1 MELIEQYFNVY
12 LASLIMWGFLMA
24 FLYNVVK
31 KSSSPGSDPTVMWI
45 ALSIFLSYLL
55 SDPLFNQGFG
65 YDLLDSTSAY
75 LVWSVFDLV
84 TILVIMLIARGK
96 TVQKSPVK
104 LYLCMGL
111 MINISLFIGMYIDL
125 NFTKYIGPWW
135 FWYFYSIIVN
145 ISDITMIIALL
156 CNKDFLG
163 LVSCYNY
170 LKGLNKHQALFSKT

>member
-31 KSSSPGSDPTVMWI
+31 KSSLPGSDPTAMWV

-75 LVWSVFDLV
+75 LVWSAFDII
-84 TILVIMLIARGK
+84 TILVIIFIARGK
-96 TVQKSPVK
+96 TVQQLPVK
-104 LYLCMGL
+104 LYVCTGL
-111 MINISLFIGMYIDL
+111 MINISLFVGMYIDL

-135 FWYFYSIIVN
+135 FWYLYSIIVN

-163 LVSCYNY
+163 LVRGYNR
-170 LKGLNKHQALFSKT
+170 LRGLNKLEASPNA